1 MEYSFKKEVMQE
13 KIYGENVI
21 RIPFEISGNHDHY
34 ICFND
39 KSHVRIISYIE
50 KKNQNY
56 DRDCAAYD
64 SEVYHYGYSHRYHT
78 VPKTFDIWRSEN
90 LLGWNENGHWGDRY
104 YHEDGTDKTEELY
117 DLITSNNP
125 ADIAAG
131 LISDLKHLIYDINQV
146 AN

>member
-13 KIYGENVI
+13 KRYGENVI

-104 YHEDGTDKTEELY
+104 CHEDGTDKTEELY
-117 DLITSNNP
+117 DLITSNHP

-131 LISDLKHLIYDINQV
+131 LMSDLQHLIYDINQA